1 MGKIVIRSV
10 PSSTLVAPSSLSPM
24 PSFFITGTDTGV
36 GKTFFTCWLVRAWR
50 DAGHNAVGL
59 KPISTGGREDA
70 ILLEQA
76 NDLRLSL
83 DAINPIHFLEP
94 AAPLFAAQS
103 ENRTIDLDLA
113 RAEIERARTKFSH
126 VAVEGIGGWRVP
138 LAAGYGVREWARD
151 LGFPVV
157 VVARGTLGTLNHTL
171 LTVDSIREA
180 GLTCAGIVV
189 NAGPEEIETP
199 GRVSPDLDLAR
210 RRNVVLLRDLLALPV
225 LEFDRSVQAAGR
237 LPLWLGGKEI

>member
-1 MGKIVIRSV
+1 
-10 PSSTLVAPSSLSPM
+10 M
-24 PSFFITGTDTGV
+24 PSFFISGTDTGV

-50 DAGHNAVGL
+50 GAGHDAVGL

-70 ILLEQA
+70 ELLEQA
-76 NDLRLSL
+76 NDFRLPL
-83 DAINPIHFLEP
+83 DAINPIHFREP
-94 AAPLFAAQS
+94 AAPLFAAQL
-103 ENRTIDLDLA
+103 ENRTIDLDRA
-113 RAEIERARTKFSH
+113 RAEIELARTKFSH

-171 LTVDSIREA
+171 LTVDSIRDA
-180 GLTCAGIVV
+180 GLTCAGVIV
-189 NAGPEEIETP
+189 NAGPD
-199 GRVSPDLDLAR
+199 RDSSPDLDLAR

-237 LPLWLGGKEI
+237 LPLWLGGEEI

>member
-1 MGKIVIRSV
+1 
-10 PSSTLVAPSSLSPM
+10 M

-50 DAGHNAVGL
+50 DAGHDAAGL

-76 NDLRLSL
+76 NDFRLSL

-94 AAPLFAAQS
+94 AAPLFAAQM
-103 ENRTIDLDLA
+103 ENRTIDLDRARGEIDAA
-113 RAEIERARTKFSH
+113 RAKFSH

-138 LAAGYGVREWARD
+138 LAAGHGVREWARD
-151 LGFPVV
+151 LALPIV

-180 GLTCAGIVV
+180 GLTCAGVVV
-189 NAGPEEIETP
+189 NAGPDENL
-199 GRVSPDLDLAR
+199 PDLDLAR

-225 LEFDRSVQAAGR
+225 LEFDRSAQAAGR
-237 LPLWLGGKEI
+237 LPLWLGGKEV